1 MVDLLVVKLSVLVDQ
16 PDACGMLAKTAGPA
30 SKKFD
35 FVGDG
40 SKLDFL
46 PEQN

>member
-1 MVDLLVVKLSVLVDQ
+1 VAGKGFGQKKPSPEKEARKLV
-16 PDACGMLAKTAGPA
+16 
-30 SKKFD
+30 FY
-35 FVGDG
+35 VGDG

>member
-1 MVDLLVVKLSVLVDQ
+1 MSFSTMAMILMALKLAL
-16 PDACGMLAKTAGPA
+16 TAHWA
-30 SKKFD
+30 RRELCA
-35 FVGDG
+35 VGDG